1 MQESEEGLTGFE
13 LDVVS
18 VGATVVVVVIDAK
31 KRLLWRGTFLVFRR
45 ANGFAL
51 D

>member
-31 KRLLWRGTFLVFRR
+31 KRLLWRGTFLAFRR